1 MYDRDVEIE
10 GGETTGAKALL
21 TSSMQAVYTKSHN
34 KVVGQVGQ
42 WLHTNHNAF

>member
-21 TSSMQAVYTKSHN
+21 TSSMQAVYIY
-34 KVVGQVGQ
+34 
-42 WLHTNHNAF
+42 